1 MERANDALC
10 ELKTSL
16 RGQNEEEFRQVL
28 ELLFFAYRDF
38 TGEADA
44 ILTKFGF
51 GRAHHRA
58 IYFIGR
64 NPGISVRDLLG
75 ILKITKH
82 SLSRVLAQLINENYV
97 HQETDSADRR
107 RRLLQLS
114 NKGVALERQLTARQC
129 QRVIGA
135 FETAG
140 IESISGFRTILRAM
154 IDPDDRHCVGLWE
167 AEPPVPKTQR
177 LVG

>member
-1 MERANDALC
+1 MERPKDACYQLAA
-10 ELKTSL
+10 SL
-16 RGQNEEEFRQVL
+16 RGQDEEELRQVL

-44 ILTKFGF
+44 VLAEFGF

-64 NPGISVRDLLG
+64 NPNISVSDLLG
-75 ILKITKH
+75 ILKITKQ
-82 SLSRVLAQLINENYV
+82 SLSRVLTQLIDEQYV
-97 HQETDSADRR
+97 HQEPDSADRR
-107 RRLLQLS
+107 RRLLRLS
-114 NKGVALERQLTARQC
+114 EKGLALERQLTARQC
-129 QRVIGA
+129 RRVIGA

-140 IESISGFRTILRAM
+140 TDSVSGFRAILRAI
-154 IDPDDRHCVGLWE
+154 IDPDDRHRVGRRNAGSQASE
-167 AEPPVPKTQR
+167 RRR

>member
-10 ELKTSL
+10 ELTALL

-44 ILTKFGF
+44 VLAKFGF

-64 NPGISVRDLLG
+64 NPSISVSDLLG
-75 ILKITKH
+75 ILKITKQ
-82 SLSRVLAQLINENYV
+82 SLSRVLAQLIDENYV
-97 HQETDSADRR
+97 LQETDSTDRR

-140 IESISGFRTILRAM
+140 TDSVSGFRTILRAM
-154 IDPDDRHCVGLWE
+154 IDPDDRHRVGLCH
-167 AEPPVPKTQR
+167 AGPKEPETQR

>member
-1 MERANDALC
+1 MERPNHALC
-10 ELKTSL
+10 QLTDSL
-16 RGQNEEEFRQVL
+16 RGQDEEKLRQVL

-44 ILTKFGF
+44 ILADFGF

-64 NPGISVRDLLG
+64 NPNISVSNLLG
-75 ILKITKH
+75 ILKITKQ
-82 SLSRVLAQLINENYV
+82 SLSRVLTQLIDEGYV
-97 HQETDSADRR
+97 CQETDSTDRR
-107 RRLLQLS
+107 RRLLLLS
-114 NKGVALERQLTARQC
+114 DKGVALERQLTARQC
-129 QRVIGA
+129 RRVIGA

-140 IESISGFRTILRAM
+140 VDSVSGFRAILRAI
-154 IDPDDRHCVGLWE
+154 IDPEDRHRVGRRE
-167 AEPPVPKTQR
+167 AGPQVSETRR

>member
-1 MERANDALC
+1 MERPNHALC
-10 ELKTSL
+10 QLTASL
-16 RGQNEEEFRQVL
+16 RGQDEEKLRQVL

-44 ILTKFGF
+44 VLAEFGF

-64 NPGISVRDLLG
+64 NPNISVSDLLG
-75 ILKITKH
+75 ILKITKQ
-82 SLSRVLAQLINENYV
+82 SLSRVLTKLIDDQYV
-97 HQETDSADRR
+97 HQEPDSADRR

-114 NKGVALERQLTARQC
+114 EKGLALERQLTARQC
-129 QRVIGA
+129 RRVIGA

-140 IESISGFRTILRAM
+140 TDSVSGFRAILRAI
-154 IDPDDRHCVGLWE
+154 IDPDDRHRVGRRE
-167 AEPPVPKTQR
+167 AGPQAPER
-177 LVG
+177 RRRVG

>member
-1 MERANDALC
+1 MERSKDAFYQLVA
-10 ELKTSL
+10 SL
-16 RGQNEEEFRQVL
+16 REHDEEELRQVL

-44 ILTKFGF
+44 VLAEFGF

-64 NPGISVRDLLG
+64 NPNISVSDLLG
-75 ILKITKH
+75 ILKITKQ
-82 SLSRVLAQLINENYV
+82 SLSRVLTQLIDERYV
-97 HQETDSADRR
+97 RQETDSADRR

-114 NKGVALERQLTARQC
+114 DKGLALERQLTARQC
-129 QRVIGA
+129 RRVIGA

-140 IESISGFRTILRAM
+140 TNSVSGFRAILRAI
-154 IDPDDRHCVGLWE
+154 IDPDDRHRVGRRE
-167 AEPPVPKTQR
+167 VGPKAPETRR

>member
-1 MERANDALC
+1 MERPNHALC
-10 ELKTSL
+10 QLTDSL
-16 RGQNEEEFRQVL
+16 RGHDEEKLRQVL

-44 ILTKFGF
+44 ILADFGF

-64 NPGISVRDLLG
+64 NPNISVSNLLG
-75 ILKITKH
+75 ILKITKQ
-82 SLSRVLAQLINENYV
+82 SLSRVLTQLIDEGYV
-97 HQETDSADRR
+97 CQETDSTDRR
-107 RRLLQLS
+107 RRLLLLS
-114 NKGVALERQLTARQC
+114 DKGVALERQLTARQC
-129 QRVIGA
+129 RRVIGA

-140 IESISGFRTILRAM
+140 VDSVSGFRAILRAI
-154 IDPDDRHCVGLWE
+154 IDPEDRHRVGRRE
-167 AEPPVPKTQR
+167 AGSQVSETRR

>member
-1 MERANDALC
+1 MERPKDAFYQLAA
-10 ELKTSL
+10 SL
-16 RGQNEEEFRQVL
+16 RGQDEEELRQVL

-44 ILTKFGF
+44 VLAEFGF

-64 NPGISVRDLLG
+64 NPNISVSDLLG
-75 ILKITKH
+75 ILKITKQ
-82 SLSRVLAQLINENYV
+82 SLSRVLTQLIDEQYV
-97 HQETDSADRR
+97 NQKPDSADRR

-114 NKGVALERQLTARQC
+114 EKGLALERQLTARQC

-135 FETAG
+135 FENAG
-140 IESISGFRTILRAM
+140 IDSVSGFRAILRAI
-154 IDPDDRHCVGLWE
+154 IDPEDRHRVGRQE
-167 AEPPVPKTQR
+167 AGPPVSETRR

>member
-1 MERANDALC
+1 MERPKNALYQ
-10 ELKTSL
+10 LAASL
-16 RGQNEEEFRQVL
+16 RGQDEEELRQVL

-44 ILTKFGF
+44 VLADFGF

-64 NPGISVRDLLG
+64 NPNISVSNLLG
-75 ILKITKH
+75 ILKITKQ
-82 SLSRVLAQLINENYV
+82 SLSRVLTQLIDEGYV
-97 HQETDSADRR
+97 CQETDSTDRR
-107 RRLLQLS
+107 RRLLLLS
-114 NKGVALERQLTARQC
+114 DKGVALERQLTARQC
-129 QRVIGA
+129 RRVIGA

-140 IESISGFRTILRAM
+140 VDSVSGFRAILRAI
-154 IDPDDRHCVGLWE
+154 IDPEDRHRVGRRE
-167 AEPPVPKTQR
+167 AGPVVSETRR